1 VGTFLFTYRPV
12 GVFVRLRLTPRD
24 DRFFPMF
31 VEAAQN
37 LVSATEL
44 LGEFLHVT
52 SNREK
57 LAVQLR
63 EHEHAGD
70 AVTHRVIH
78 ELNSTF
84 VTPFDR
90 EDIYELIT
98 KLDDVMDSI
107 EAAADFAVLSE
118 LETLPVEMG
127 RQVDLL
133 QRAAR
138 CTVEAMGRLA
148 TMNDLASFWIEVNR
162 LENEADQVYRG
173 LLSRLFSGSYDA
185 LTVLKLKQVADDLE
199 EAADAFEH
207 VANVVETIAVKES

>member
-1 VGTFLFTYRPV
+1 
-12 GVFVRLRLTPRD
+12 
-24 DRFFPMF
+24 MF

-37 LVSATEL
+37 LVAATEL
-44 LGEFLHVT
+44 LGEFLHVS

-57 LAVQLR
+57 LAGQLR

-98 KLDDVMDSI
+98 KLDDVMDAI

-118 LETLPVEMG
+118 LETLPAEMAK
-127 RQVDLL
+127 QVDLL

-162 LENEADQVYRG
+162 LENEADQVYRV
-173 LLSRLFSGSYDA
+173 LLSRLFSGSYAA

-199 EAADAFEH
+199 DAADAFEH

>member
-1 VGTFLFTYRPV
+1 
-12 GVFVRLRLTPRD
+12 VRFRITPRD

-31 VEAAQN
+31 VESAQN
-37 LVSATEL
+37 LVAATDL
-44 LGEFLHVT
+44 MAEFVHVS

-57 LAVQLR
+57 LAGRLR
-63 EHEHAGD
+63 DHEHAGD

-78 ELNSTF
+78 ALNSTF

-90 EDIYELIT
+90 EDMYQLAT
-98 KLDDVMDSI
+98 MLDDVMDSI

-118 LETLPVEMG
+118 LGTLPVEMS

-138 CTVEAMGRLA
+138 CTAEAMTRLSSM
-148 TMNDLASFWIEVNR
+148 TDLAPYWIEVNR
-162 LENEADQVYRG
+162 LENEADHVYRM
-173 LLSRLFSGSYDA
+173 LLSRLFSGSYEA

-199 EAADAFEH
+199 DAADAFEH

>member
-1 VGTFLFTYRPV
+1 
-12 GVFVRLRLTPRD
+12 VRLRLTPRD

-37 LVSATEL
+37 LVSATDL
-44 LGEFLHVT
+44 LAEFLHVS

-57 LAVQLR
+57 LAGQLR

-90 EDIYELIT
+90 EDIYQLIT
-98 KLDDVMDSI
+98 QLDDVMDAI

-118 LETLPVEMG
+118 LETLPMEMT

-138 CTVEAMGRLA
+138 CTAAAMGRLA
-148 TMNDLASFWIEVNR
+148 TMTDLASYWIEVNR

-173 LLSRLFSGSYDA
+173 LLSRLFSGTYEA

-199 EAADAFEH
+199 DAADAFEH
-207 VANVVETIAVKES
+207 VANAVETIAVKES

>member
-1 VGTFLFTYRPV
+1 M
-12 GVFVRLRLTPRD
+12 RLRLTPRD

-37 LVSATEL
+37 LVSATDL
-44 LGEFLHVT
+44 LAEFLHVS

-57 LAVQLR
+57 LAGQLR

-90 EDIYELIT
+90 EDIYQLIT
-98 KLDDVMDSI
+98 QLDDVMDAI

-118 LETLPVEMG
+118 LETLPMEMT

-138 CTVEAMGRLA
+138 CTVGAMGRLA
-148 TMNDLASFWIEVNR
+148 TMTDLASFWIEINR

-173 LLSRLFSGSYDA
+173 LLSRLFSGSYEA

>member
-1 VGTFLFTYRPV
+1 
-12 GVFVRLRLTPRD
+12 VRFRLTPRD

-44 LGEFLHVT
+44 MGEFLHVS
-52 SNREK
+52 SNRDK

-90 EDIYELIT
+90 EDIYQLIT
-98 KLDDVMDSI
+98 QLDDVMDAV
-107 EAAADFAVLSE
+107 EAAADFAVLAE
-118 LETLPVEMG
+118 LETLPAEMG

-133 QRAAR
+133 QRGAR
-138 CTVEAMGRLA
+138 CTVAAMGRLA
-148 TMNDLASFWIEVNR
+148 SMDDLASFWIEINR

-173 LLSRLFSGSYDA
+173 LLSRLFSGTYEA

-207 VANVVETIAVKES
+207 VANVVQTIAVKES

>member
-1 VGTFLFTYRPV
+1 M
-12 GVFVRLRLTPRD
+12 RLRLTPRD

-44 LGEFLHVT
+44 LGEFLHVS
-52 SNREK
+52 SNRDK

-90 EDIYELIT
+90 EDIYQLIT
-98 KLDDVMDSI
+98 QLDDVMDAI
-107 EAAADFAVLSE
+107 EAAADFAVLAE
-118 LETLPVEMG
+118 LETLPAEMG

-138 CTVEAMGRLA
+138 VTVDAMGRLA
-148 TMNDLASFWIEVNR
+148 TMNDLAAFWIEINR

-173 LLSRLFSGSYDA
+173 LLSRLFSGTYEA

-207 VANVVETIAVKES
+207 VANAVQTIAVKES

>member
-1 VGTFLFTYRPV
+1 M
-12 GVFVRLRLTPRD
+12 RLRLTPRD

-44 LGEFLHVT
+44 MGEFLHVS
-52 SNREK
+52 SNRDK

-90 EDIYELIT
+90 EDIYQLIT
-98 KLDDVMDSI
+98 QLDDVMDAI
-107 EAAADFAVLSE
+107 EAAADFAVLAE
-118 LETLPVEMG
+118 LETLPAEMG

-138 CTVEAMGRLA
+138 CTVAAMGRLA
-148 TMNDLASFWIEVNR
+148 TMDDLASFWIEINR

-173 LLSRLFSGSYDA
+173 LLSRLFSGTYEA

-199 EAADAFEH
+199 DAADAFEH
-207 VANVVETIAVKES
+207 VANVVQTIAVKES

>member
-1 VGTFLFTYRPV
+1 
-12 GVFVRLRLTPRD
+12 VRLRLTPRD

-44 LGEFLHVT
+44 LGEFLHVS

-90 EDIYELIT
+90 EDIYRLIT
-98 KLDDVMDSI
+98 QLDDVMDAI

-118 LETLPVEMG
+118 LETLPAEMG

-138 CTVEAMGRLA
+138 CTADAMGRLA
-148 TMNDLASFWIEVNR
+148 TMTDLASFWIEVNR

-173 LLSRLFSGSYDA
+173 LLSRLFSGSYEA

>member
-1 VGTFLFTYRPV
+1 
-12 GVFVRLRLTPRD
+12 VRFRLTPRD

-31 VEAAQN
+31 TEAAQN
-37 LVSATEL
+37 LVSATDL
-44 LGEFLHVT
+44 LAEFLHVS

-57 LAVQLR
+57 IAAQLR

-78 ELNSTF
+78 ALNSTF

-90 EDIYELIT
+90 EDIYQLAT
-98 KLDDVMDSI
+98 MLDDVMDSM

-118 LETLPVEMG
+118 LETLPVEMT

-138 CTVEAMGRLA
+138 CTAQAMGRLA
-148 TMNDLASFWIEVNR
+148 TMDDLASYWIEVNR

-173 LLSRLFSGSYDA
+173 LLSRLFSGTYEA

-199 EAADAFEH
+199 DAADAFEH

>member
-1 VGTFLFTYRPV
+1 
-12 GVFVRLRLTPRD
+12 VRLRLTPRD

-37 LVSATEL
+37 IVSATEL
-44 LGEFLHVT
+44 LGEFLHVS
-52 SNREK
+52 SNRDK
-57 LAVQLR
+57 LAGQLR
-63 EHEHAGD
+63 DHEHAGD

-90 EDIYELIT
+90 EDIYQLIT
-98 KLDDVMDSI
+98 QLDDVMDAI
-107 EAAADFAVLSE
+107 EAAADFAVLAE
-118 LETLPVEMG
+118 LETLPAEMG

-138 CTVEAMGRLA
+138 VTVDAMGRLA
-148 TMNDLASFWIEVNR
+148 TMDDLASFWIEINR

-173 LLSRLFSGSYDA
+173 LLSRLFSGAYEA

-199 EAADAFEH
+199 DAADAFEH
-207 VANVVETIAVKES
+207 VANVVQTIAVKES

>member
-1 VGTFLFTYRPV
+1 
-12 GVFVRLRLTPRD
+12 VRFHITPRD

-31 VEAAQN
+31 VEAAEN
-37 LVSATEL
+37 LVAATEL
-44 LGEFLHVT
+44 LGEFLHVS

-57 LAVQLR
+57 LAGQLR
-63 EHEHAGD
+63 EHEHIGD
-70 AVTHRVIH
+70 GVTHRVIH
-78 ELNSTF
+78 ALNSTF

-90 EDIYELIT
+90 EDIYQLAT
-98 KLDDVMDSI
+98 LLDDVMDSM

-118 LETLPVEMG
+118 LESLPVEMG

-138 CTVEAMGRLA
+138 CTVDAMGRLS
-148 TMNDLASFWIEVNR
+148 TMTDLASYWIEINR
-162 LENEADQVYRG
+162 LENEADQVYRR
-173 LLSRLFSGSYDA
+173 LLSRLFSGTYEA

-199 EAADAFEH
+199 DAADAFEH

>member
-1 VGTFLFTYRPV
+1 
-12 GVFVRLRLTPRD
+12 VRLRLTPRD

-44 LGEFLHVT
+44 MGEFLHVS
-52 SNREK
+52 SNRDK

-90 EDIYELIT
+90 EDIYQLIT
-98 KLDDVMDSI
+98 QLDDVMDAI
-107 EAAADFAVLSE
+107 EAAADFAVLAE
-118 LETLPVEMG
+118 LETLPAEMG

-138 CTVEAMGRLA
+138 VTVDAMGRLA
-148 TMNDLASFWIEVNR
+148 SMNDLASFWIEINR

-173 LLSRLFSGSYDA
+173 LLSRLFSGTYEA

-207 VANVVETIAVKES
+207 VANAVQTIAVKES

>member
-1 VGTFLFTYRPV
+1 
-12 GVFVRLRLTPRD
+12 VRFRITPRD

-31 VEAAQN
+31 VESAQN
-37 LVSATEL
+37 LVAATEL
-44 LGEFLHVT
+44 LGEFVHV
-52 SNREK
+52 SANRDK
-57 LAVQLR
+57 LAARLR
-63 EHEHAGD
+63 DHEHAGD

-78 ELNSTF
+78 ALNSTF

-90 EDIYELIT
+90 EDIYQLAT
-98 KLDDVMDSI
+98 MLDDVMDSI

-118 LETLPVEMG
+118 LETLPVEMS

-138 CTVEAMGRLA
+138 CTAEAMGRLA
-148 TMNDLASFWIEVNR
+148 TMTDLAPYWIEVNR
-162 LENEADQVYRG
+162 LENEADRVYRA
-173 LLSRLFSGSYDA
+173 LLSRLFSGSYEA

-199 EAADAFEH
+199 DAADAFEH

>member
-1 VGTFLFTYRPV
+1 M
-12 GVFVRLRLTPRD
+12 RLRLTPRD

-44 LGEFLHVT
+44 MGEFLHVS
-52 SNREK
+52 SNRDK
-57 LAVQLR
+57 LAGQLR
-63 EHEHAGD
+63 DHEHAGD

-90 EDIYELIT
+90 EDIYQLIT
-98 KLDDVMDSI
+98 QLDDVMDAI
-107 EAAADFAVLSE
+107 EAAADFAVLAE
-118 LETLPVEMG
+118 LEKLPVEMG

-138 CTVEAMGRLA
+138 VTVDAMGRLA
-148 TMNDLASFWIEVNR
+148 SMDDLASFWIEINR

-173 LLSRLFSGSYDA
+173 LLSRLFSGTYEA

-207 VANVVETIAVKES
+207 VANVVQTIAVKES

>member
-1 VGTFLFTYRPV
+1 M
-12 GVFVRLRLTPRD
+12 RLRLTPRD

-37 LVSATEL
+37 LVSATDL
-44 LGEFLHVT
+44 LAEFLHVS

-57 LAVQLR
+57 LAGQLR

-70 AVTHRVIH
+70 TVTHRVIH

-90 EDIYELIT
+90 EDIYQLIT
-98 KLDDVMDSI
+98 QLDDVMDAI
-107 EAAADFAVLSE
+107 EAAADFAVLAE
-118 LETLPVEMG
+118 LETLPAEMG

-138 CTVEAMGRLA
+138 VTVDAMGRLA
-148 TMNDLASFWIEVNR
+148 TMNDLASFWIEINR

-173 LLSRLFSGSYDA
+173 LLSRLFSGAYEA

-199 EAADAFEH
+199 DAADAFEH
-207 VANVVETIAVKES
+207 VANVVQTIAVKES

>member
-1 VGTFLFTYRPV
+1 M
-12 GVFVRLRLTPRD
+12 RLRITPRD

-37 LVSATEL
+37 LVAATEMM
-44 LGEFLHVT
+44 GEFLHVS

-57 LAVQLR
+57 LAEQLR

-98 KLDDVMDSI
+98 RLDDVMDSI
-107 EAAADFAVLSE
+107 EAAADFAVLAE
-118 LETLPVEMG
+118 LGTLPVEMG

-138 CTVEAMGRLA
+138 CTVDAMGRLA

>member
-1 VGTFLFTYRPV
+1 M
-12 GVFVRLRLTPRD
+12 RLRLTPRD

-37 LVSATEL
+37 LVAATDL
-44 LGEFLHVT
+44 MAEFLHVS

-57 LAVQLR
+57 LAGQLR
-63 EHEHAGD
+63 DHEHAGD

-90 EDIYELIT
+90 EDIYQLIT
-98 KLDDVMDSI
+98 QLDDVMDAM
-107 EAAADFAVLSE
+107 EAAADFTVLSE
-118 LETLPVEMG
+118 LETLPVEMT

-138 CTVEAMGRLA
+138 CTAEAMGRLA
-148 TMNDLASFWIEVNR
+148 TMTDLSSYWIEVNR

-173 LLSRLFSGSYDA
+173 LLSRLFGGTYEA

-199 EAADAFEH
+199 DAADAFEH

>member
-1 VGTFLFTYRPV
+1 M
-12 GVFVRLRLTPRD
+12 RLRLTPRD

-44 LGEFLHVT
+44 LGEFLHVS
-52 SNREK
+52 SNRDK
-57 LAVQLR
+57 LAMQLR

-90 EDIYELIT
+90 EDIYQLIT
-98 KLDDVMDSI
+98 QLDDVMDAI
-107 EAAADFAVLSE
+107 EAAADFAVLAE
-118 LETLPVEMG
+118 LETLPAEMG

-138 CTVEAMGRLA
+138 VTVDAMGRLA
-148 TMNDLASFWIEVNR
+148 TMNDLAAFWIEINR

-173 LLSRLFSGSYDA
+173 LLSRLFSGAYEA

-207 VANVVETIAVKES
+207 VANVVQTIAVKES

>member
-1 VGTFLFTYRPV
+1 
-12 GVFVRLRLTPRD
+12 
-24 DRFFPMF
+24 MF

>member
-1 VGTFLFTYRPV
+1 
-12 GVFVRLRLTPRD
+12 VRLRLTPRD

-44 LGEFLHVT
+44 MGEFLHVS
-52 SNREK
+52 SNRDK

-90 EDIYELIT
+90 EDIYQLIT
-98 KLDDVMDSI
+98 QLDDVMDAI
-107 EAAADFAVLSE
+107 EAAADFAVLAE
-118 LETLPVEMG
+118 LETLPAEMG

-138 CTVEAMGRLA
+138 VTVDAMGRLA
-148 TMNDLASFWIEVNR
+148 TMNDLASFWIEINR

-173 LLSRLFSGSYDA
+173 LLSRLFSGTYEA

-199 EAADAFEH
+199 DAADAFEH
-207 VANVVETIAVKES
+207 VANVVQTIAVKES

>member
-1 VGTFLFTYRPV
+1 MRFRI
-12 GVFVRLRLTPRD
+12 TPRD
-24 DRFFPMF
+24 ERFFPMF
-31 VEAAQN
+31 VESAQN
-37 LVSATEL
+37 LVTATDLMAEFVHVSA
-44 LGEFLHVT
+44 
-52 SNREK
+52 NRDK
-57 LAVQLR
+57 LAKDLR
-63 EHEHAGD
+63 DLEHAGD

-90 EDIYELIT
+90 EDIYELAT
-98 KLDDVMDSI
+98 KLDDVIDSM
-107 EAAADFAVLSE
+107 EAAADFVVLSD
-118 LETLPVEMG
+118 LEALPPEMA

-138 CTVEAMGRLA
+138 CTADAMGRLQS
-148 TMNDLASFWIEVNR
+148 MNDLSAYWIEVNR

-173 LLSRLFSGSYDA
+173 LLSRLFSGAYEA

-199 EAADAFEH
+199 DAADAFEH

>member
-1 VGTFLFTYRPV
+1 
-12 GVFVRLRLTPRD
+12 
-24 DRFFPMF
+24 MF

-37 LVSATEL
+37 IVSATEL
-44 LGEFLHVT
+44 LGEFLHVS
-52 SNREK
+52 SNRDK
-57 LAVQLR
+57 LAVHLR

-90 EDIYELIT
+90 EDIYQLIT
-98 KLDDVMDSI
+98 QLDDVMDAI
-107 EAAADFAVLSE
+107 EAAADFAVLAE
-118 LETLPVEMG
+118 LETLPAEMG

-138 CTVEAMGRLA
+138 VTVDAMGRLA
-148 TMNDLASFWIEVNR
+148 TMNDLASFWIEINR

-173 LLSRLFSGSYDA
+173 LLSRLFSGSYAA

-199 EAADAFEH
+199 DAADAFEH

>member
-1 VGTFLFTYRPV
+1 
-12 GVFVRLRLTPRD
+12 VRLRLTPRD

-185 LTVLKLKQVADDLE
+185 LTVLKLKQVSDDLE

>member
-1 VGTFLFTYRPV
+1 
-12 GVFVRLRLTPRD
+12 VRFRLTPRD

-31 VEAAQN
+31 TEAAEN
-37 LVSATEL
+37 LVSATDVL
-44 LGEFLHVT
+44 AEFLHVT

-57 LAVQLR
+57 LAAQLR

-70 AVTHRVIH
+70 SVTHRVIH

-90 EDIYELIT
+90 EDIYRLAT
-98 KLDDVMDSI
+98 LLDDVMDSI
-107 EAAADFAVLSE
+107 EAAADFVVLAE
-118 LETLPVEMG
+118 LETLPAEMG

-133 QRAAR
+133 QRAAL
-138 CTVEAMGRLA
+138 CTADAMGRLA
-148 TMNDLASFWIEVNR
+148 TMTELAPYWIEINR
-162 LENEADQVYRG
+162 LENEADQVYRK
-173 LLSRLFSGSYDA
+173 LLSRLFSGTYEA